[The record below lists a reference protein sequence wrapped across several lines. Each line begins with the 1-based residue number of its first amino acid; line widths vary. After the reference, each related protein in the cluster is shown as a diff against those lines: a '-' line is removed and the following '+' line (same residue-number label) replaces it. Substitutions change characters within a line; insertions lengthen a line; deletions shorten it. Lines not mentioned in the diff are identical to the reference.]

1 MSFSKKEAISLKKI
15 NGGYVINV
23 ESDMDFDEALRVLKN
38 NLIAHSKLLSGEVII
53 GVHNHHFDSLQK
65 GRLMELFSEHSGLSI
80 RSLECIDMYEAI
92 DKKNDE
98 IRKKRSFKRLDK
110 FRMKS
115 PRAKSETTERIE
127 PQKVEEL
134 PKPTTFQGVHSTEM
148 RKAPEIPVNT
158 ERADFSTLFH
168 RGTIRSG
175 NILQSK
181 GHLVVIGDVNEGA
194 ELYAVG
200 NIVVMGALKGM
211 AHAGCE
217 GDDNAFII
225 ANQLKSTQ
233 IRISKHISIKAD
245 EDFISDKLRIAEI
258 VDDSIVIK

>member
-53 GVHNHHFDSLQK
+53 GVHEHHFDSLQK
-65 GRLMELFSEHSGLSI
+65 GRLMELFSEYSNLSV

-110 FRMKS
+110 FRMRS
-115 PRAKSETTERIE
+115 PKEKEESQSSEREEIQEMESAQRIGRIE
-127 PQKVEEL
+127 AVDL
-134 PKPTTFQGVHSTEM
+134 PKEILNAE
-148 RKAPEIPVNT
+148 KAEL
-158 ERADFSTLFH
+158 STLFH

-181 GHLVVIGDVNEGA
+181 GHLIVVGDVNEGA

-200 NIVVMGALKGM
+200 NIVVMGSLKGM

-217 GDDNAFII
+217 GDESACII

-245 EDFISDKLRIAEI
+245 GDVISDKLRIAEI
-258 VDDSIVIK
+258 VDENIVIK